1 MKEIVVKA
9 KDLCKSY
16 SNDGLQNHVLR
27 NIDLEVFEGD
37 FTVIMGISGSGK
49 STLLYNISGMDKPTS
64 GEVYFHG
71 ERIDNLEEKK
81 LARFRRSNVG
91 FVFQQIHL
99 VSNLTIFENVTVPG
113 YLTKKVSRR
122 KIEERADTLLE
133 RTGMKD
139 LKRRLPSQLSGGQ
152 QQKAAI
158 SRALINDPALIF
170 ADEPT
175 GALNSK
181 SGREILNILTEL
193 NKNGQSVMM
202 VTHDVKAALRAD
214 RIIYLHDGQITGEMS
229 LEKFMPDSEQDR
241 ERQVLAWLTSKGW

>member
-81 LARFRRSNVG
+81 LARFRRTNVG

-113 YLTKKVSRR
+113 YLTKKHPHR
-122 KIEERADTLLE
+122 KVEERADTLLE

-193 NKNGQSVMM
+193 NKKGQSVMM
-202 VTHDVKAALRAD
+202 VTHDVKAAIRAD
-214 RIIYLHDGQITGEMS
+214 RIIYLHDGQITGEMI
-229 LEKFMPDSEQDR
+229 LERYRPDSEQDR

>member
-1 MKEIVVKA
+1 MKETIVKA
-9 KDLCKSY
+9 KALCKSY

-27 NIDLEVFEGD
+27 NIDMEIYKGD

-64 GEVYFHG
+64 GEVYFFE
-71 ERIDNLEEKK
+71 ERIDNLQEKK
-81 LARFRRSNVG
+81 LARFRRANVG

-99 VSNLTIFENVTVPG
+99 VSNLTIYENVTVPG
-113 YLTKKVSRR
+113 YLIKKHPRR
-122 KIEERADTLLE
+122 KVEERADMLLE
-133 RTGMKD
+133 RTGMRD
-139 LKRRLPSQLSGGQ
+139 LKNRLPSQLSGGQ

-158 SRALINDPALIF
+158 SRSLINEPALIF

-193 NKNGQSVMM
+193 NRNGQSVMM
-202 VTHDVKAALRAD
+202 VTHDVKAAIRAD
-214 RIIYLHDGQITGEMS
+214 RIIYLHDGQISGEIT
-229 LEKFMPDSEQDR
+229 LEKYMPDSEQDR